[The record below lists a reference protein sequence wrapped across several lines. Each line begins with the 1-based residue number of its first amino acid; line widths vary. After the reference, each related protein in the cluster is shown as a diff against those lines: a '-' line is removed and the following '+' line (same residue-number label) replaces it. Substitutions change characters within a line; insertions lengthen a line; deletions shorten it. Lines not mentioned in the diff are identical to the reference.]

1 MADNT
6 ATTQYIE
13 HGFTFSEGQ
22 LKNIARAIK
31 NKTSVG
37 LRIESD
43 QITGDHILLITQTQ
57 LNKIKRNAEKGS
69 GVVLTLSASQLKAIE
84 KHGGILPLLS
94 LIPLIAGVVGGVGG
108 LAGGAASI
116 ANTVNEKKAAKAAQ
130 RELERHHKE
139 IEQQAAQAAQAAP
152 VIGSGCSEICRH
164 CKGSGLNSHS

>member
-1 MADNT
+1 MKMNYHLQINLFFSIYMSGDT
-6 ATTQYIE
+6 AVAQGTQYIE

-43 QITGDHILLITQTQ
+43 QITGDHILLVTQTQ

-84 KHGGILPLLS
+84 KTRRDF
-94 LIPLIAGVVGGVGG
+94 A
-108 LAGGAASI
+108 
-116 ANTVNEKKAAKAAQ
+116 TT
-130 RELERHHKE
+130 
-139 IEQQAAQAAQAAP
+139 
-152 VIGSGCSEICRH
+152 
-164 CKGSGLNSHS
+164 